1 MPRQPAAV
9 NAGAPETMNRTAEL
23 AARLADLQ
31 IRSEATDRAA
41 AAALEELTAAG
52 MELAAALDRLAA
64 AAARQRAS
72 RARRS
77 QPRPVV
83 ACECCG
89 REWVPVR
96 QGRYCSRQCVER
108 AGHLRRLLQA
118 DPVWRQRER
127 LAGWLAAAGPR
138 VRGPRQGL
146 RGLQAALA
154 GDSAERRRLLE
165 GHRHLLEPEM
175 EVELVQ
181 LGWLW
186 GPEPGRLEHT
196 AAALLAAAAAG

>member
-1 MPRQPAAV
+1 MTTQ
-9 NAGAPETMNRTAEL
+9 T
-23 AARLADLQ
+23 
-31 IRSEATDRAA
+31 ATDR
-41 AAALEELTAAG
+41 
-52 MELAAALDRLAA
+52 RAA

-89 REWVPVR
+89 REWVPQR

-108 AGHLRRLLQA
+108 AGHLRRLLTA
-118 DPVWRQRER
+118 EPVRQQRRR
-127 LAGWLAAAGPR
+127 LAPWLAAPGARQLGEH
-138 VRGPRQGL
+138 QGL
-146 RGLQAALA
+146 RGRRAAVA
-154 GDSAERRRLLE
+154 ADTAERRRLLE
-165 GHRHLLEPEM
+165 AHRHLLEPET

-196 AAALLAAAAAG
+196 AAAQAR